1 MNSCECMESG
11 ECTCEYSEVSCMCE
25 CECLECEEDD
35 FYVCECGG
43 DCQCGNLDNVEEILL

>member
-11 ECTCEYSEVSCMCE
+11 ECTCEYSEVSCMCA
-25 CECLECEEDD
+25 CQCLECEEDD